1 MKSVGGL
8 GTVAIVLALAAPA
21 SATDYTVD
29 PGKPTDGCTGT
40 TCKTIDQAAG
50 AAADNDTLKILP
62 GVYGSPA
69 AFTKKLRVTGS
80 GSGLVLILGT
90 VTFSADGTL
99 QRVLVS
105 AGANNPAVRVTAPVT
120 GTRAVTIE
128 SSMLSGAGSGAGLE
142 AAASALGSIAITGR
156 HLTIADSGNAPATNL
171 TNGVTGTS
179 SASLTSS
186 IVLGTNAGNAPST
199 PGSDT
204 DGSAG
209 HKSAL
214 FVSPGQENFFLRV
227 DSPAIDQGGSP
238 AAGESTDDVEGEPRT
253 GAWDRGADEFVNH
266 PPGNPSLIVSPN
278 PARPGTSV
286 DFGAFT
292 SDPDASRGDLATTY
306 RWNFGDGSPVVNTLA
321 ASSVSGVTTH
331 TYAAPGQ
338 YTATVTA
345 LDRQNQPSG
354 ASNPV
359 TVTVSVSAAG
369 GGSGPDVAPPRL
381 SITSPRSG
389 QRLKRG
395 KRAPVLRGRTS
406 DATGV
411 RSVELALRRF
421 AGRRCRWYDGRRAFV
436 LGACATPRF
445 FRAVINDFAWSYTF
459 PRRIVPG
466 TGSYELRARATD
478 FLGHRTT
485 AFTASAKTLARFRI
499 VR

>member
-1 MKSVGGL
+1 MKSLGGL

-29 PGKPTDGCTGT
+29 PNKATDGCTGT
-40 TCKTIDQAAG
+40 TCKSIDQAAG
-50 AAADNDTLKILP
+50 AAMDNDTILLLP

-80 GSGLVLILGT
+80 GSGLALILGT

-99 QRVLVS
+99 QRVIVS
-105 AGANNPAVRVTAPVT
+105 AGTNTPAVRVMAPLT
-120 GTRAVTIE
+120 GTRAVSIE
-128 SSMLSGAGSGAGLE
+128 SSMLSGAGTGAGLE

-156 HLTIADSGNAPATNL
+156 HLTIADGGNAPATNL
-171 TNGVTGTS
+171 SNGATGTS
-179 SASLTSS
+179 SANLTSS
-186 IVLGTNAGNAPST
+186 IVLGPNAGNLPST
-199 PGSDT
+199 PGSNTNGSTT
-204 DGSAG
+204 D
-209 HKSAL
+209 L

-227 DSPAIDQGGSP
+227 ASPAIDQGGGP
-238 AAGESTDDVEGEPRT
+238 AGGETTDDVEGEPRSGT
-253 GAWDRGADEFVNH
+253 WDQGADEFVNH
-266 PPGNPSLIVSPN
+266 PPGSPTLVVSPN
-278 PARPGTSV
+278 PVAPGASV

-292 SDPDASRGDLATTY
+292 SDPESSRGDLPTTY

-331 TYAAPGQ
+331 TYAATGQ

-345 LDRQNQPSG
+345 LDRENLASG

-359 TVTVSVSAAG
+359 TVVVSASAG
-369 GGSGPDVAPPRL
+369 GARGPDVAPPKL

-421 AGRRCRWYDGRRAFV
+421 VGRRCRWYDGRRAFL
-436 LGACATPRF
+436 LGSCTSPRF
-445 FRAVINDFAWSYTF
+445 FRAVINDFGWSYTF
-459 PRRIVPG
+459 PRKIVPA
-466 TGSYELRARATD
+466 TGLYELRARATD

-485 AFTASAKTLARFRI
+485 AFTAAAKTLARFRI